1 MFTTPNNNGK
11 IMQEDDRVYAQA
23 FPGENCVRI
32 IFQKRDNIREVK
44 VAVPEML

>member
-11 IMQEDDRVYAQA
+11 MQEDDRVYAQA